1 MSLTV
6 SGLSKT
12 YHNKTANR
20 NVSFE
25 IGKGINGLL
34 GANGAGKT
42 TLMRMICGVVKP
54 DSGSISLDGIEISNS
69 EYLKGIGYL
78 PQDFG
83 YYPNF
88 TAKEYL
94 EYMAAI
100 KSIDNPECQISD
112 ILKKVSLDDV
122 ATKKVKTFSGGMKQR
137 LGIAQ
142 AILGSPK
149 LLVLDEPTSGLDPK
163 ERIRFRE
170 ILKSVS
176 KDCIV
181 LLSTHIVSDLESMAD
196 YIIMMQEGSVVYA
209 DTWDK
214 SRNDLEN
221 VYMQKLMEVE

>member
-1 MSLTV
+1 MAT
-6 SGLSKT
+6 
-12 YHNKTANR
+12 
-20 NVSFE
+20 
-25 IGKGINGLL
+25 IKG
-34 GANGAGKT
+34 
-42 TLMRMICGVVKP
+42 
-54 DSGSISLDGIEISNS
+54 
-69 EYLKGIGYL
+69 
-78 PQDFG
+78 
-83 YYPNF
+83 
-88 TAKEYL
+88 
-94 EYMAAI
+94 
-100 KSIDNPECQISD
+100 IDNPECQISD

-163 ERIRFRE
+163 ERVKFRE

-196 YIIMMQEGSVVYA
+196 YIIMVQDGSVVYA

-214 SRNDLEN
+214 SRNDLET